1 MSLKVNA
8 IDVAYG
14 SAQVLYQLSF
24 TARPGEVTCLLGRN
38 GAGKSTTLKAIIGL
52 LPLGA
57 GSVFLHDTDIGSTP
71 ASATASQGIAL
82 VPQGRGLF
90 GGLSVS
96 ENLQIGLMARPNRS
110 KADSRLA
117 REKVL
122 ALFPR
127 LRERLSQRSSTLSG
141 GEQQMLATARALC
154 NDPAVLLL
162 DEPTEGLQPSIAHLL
177 RDVTR
182 QLAEE
187 GVAIVLV
194 EQHIDTVLDL
204 ADHAVLIENG
214 RLTGQLTRSEITA
227 QALTR
232 HLGV

>member
-1 MSLKVNA
+1 
-8 IDVAYG
+8 
-14 SAQVLYQLSF
+14 
-24 TARPGEVTCLLGRN
+24 
-38 GAGKSTTLKAIIGL
+38 
-52 LPLGA
+52 
-57 GSVFLHDTDIGSTP
+57 
-71 ASATASQGIAL
+71 
-82 VPQGRGLF
+82 
-90 GGLSVS
+90 
-96 ENLQIGLMARPNRS
+96 
-110 KADSRLA
+110 
-117 REKVL
+117 
-122 ALFPR
+122 
-127 LRERLSQRSSTLSG
+127 
-141 GEQQMLATARALC
+141 MLATARALC